1 MRRELMIRL
10 IRSFL
15 AGTIEKDID
24 RIPYEIRPKGM
35 DSVRCCIYKDRAII
49 KYRLMALLG
58 ASYEAE
64 TDESKTLK
72 EYLNDALARRSART
86 NPLPHAAQGVPD
98 APTASISLRT
108 TAADVLR
115 VPAITTVLWVRFAW
129 KISTRSL
136 TRRSA
141 SVAASA

>member
-1 MRRELMIRL
+1 MNNGVVRMRRELMIRL

-72 EYLNDALARRSART
+72 EYLNDALAEKKR
-86 NPLPHAAQGVPD
+86 PD
-98 APTASISLRT
+98 KPITACGAGCSGCPDRKYFVT
-108 TAADVLR
+108 DNCR
-115 VPAITTVLWVRFAW
+115 
-129 KISTRSL
+129 
-136 TRRSA
+136 
-141 SVAASA
+141 

>member
-72 EYLNDALARRSART
+72 EYLNDALAEKKRPDKPITGLRRRVFRMPRPQVFRYGQLPRMLCASLLLQLSCGRDSCGESARG
-86 NPLPHAAQGVPD
+86 H
-98 APTASISLRT
+98 
-108 TAADVLR
+108 
-115 VPAITTVLWVRFAW
+115 
-129 KISTRSL
+129 
-136 TRRSA
+136 
-141 SVAASA
+141 